1 MWTQCQR
8 SHCHGH
14 QVRRVIVIGY
24 PISVYRTMTTRT
36 GLLNFEVLSLT
47 LPELSG
53 NIKYLNVF
61 TFPLVKAIQLC
72 VDYADRG
79 MSNIEIKYLCEITKI
94 VKLV

>member
-8 SHCHGH
+8 SHGHGH

-24 PISVYRTMTTRT
+24 TISVYRTMTTRT

-61 TFPLVKAIQLC
+61 TFPLVK
-72 VDYADRG
+72 V
-79 MSNIEIKYLCEITKI
+79 TKGYTI
-94 VKLV
+94 VC